1 MTSNAL
7 PFASALA
14 GRYAIDRELGQG
26 GMATVYLA
34 QDLRHDRKVAI
45 KVLRPELA
53 AVIGADRFLSEIR
66 TTANLNH
73 PHILPLHDS
82 GQAES
87 FLYYV
92 MPFVEGESLRDR
104 LRREKQLPI
113 GDAVRVATE
122 VADAL
127 GYAHRR
133 GIIHR
138 DIKPENILLHDG
150 RALVA
155 DFGIALAARSAG
167 ARMTETGMSLG
178 TPQYLSPEQAM
189 GERELTARSDVYALG
204 AVTYEMLTGDPPFT
218 ASTAQGVVAKVMTE
232 KPVPPSAMRD
242 TVSQGLEHA
251 VLTAL
256 AKLPAD
262 RFGSTEEF
270 SAALVSE
277 RAPPTRASTTRAYSA
292 SRLPLL
298 SLGLVALV
306 LAGTTI
312 WALRQLAQEK
322 AARPDLPVYE
332 TAILFPDSTP
342 LAYIGSGPLGVGTRA
357 FAVSPDGS
365 TLVFA
370 GQSRDTTRLYLR
382 PLDGSAIAALPGT
395 EGAYA
400 PFFSPD
406 GASIGFFSGG
416 KVKRTSVRGGATVS
430 LADVV
435 LPYGGLW
442 LTDGRILVSAD
453 EGRDLMA
460 VPSSGGAPVRIGPTQ
475 TRARLV
481 FPEPL
486 PDESHVLMS
495 TVDGH
500 LAVVSLGTGR
510 AGLLGT
516 SGPIDFDSVT
526 AESGLLSG
534 THPKYVASGHIL
546 YHSLDG
552 AVMAVPFDPSS
563 IRVTGPPT
571 PVLSH
576 VRLESIWGA
585 GQLQVTRD
593 GTAIYARGENG
604 RLTSLVWRDDRG
616 RVDTL
621 TAFGRA
627 DFGDLDL
634 SADGSRLL
642 VRICPTQ
649 GACGSQTLDL
659 RAGILSPLTT
669 QPDGWWDNGDRVFQ
683 ARVLDSAATGS
694 ARRVT
699 TYVYSPDSPAT
710 SDSFPGIEVLDVA
723 RDGSVLYAVRDTLF
737 VAGSTTELAA
747 RRPRVGFRLPEE
759 NSWGFQLRPG
769 GEWIAYSAASQQAG
783 EYLVYMARTRP
794 PFERWRA
801 SPRGGEEPVWS
812 PAGDLVYREGNRWM
826 NVSPPARVGAR
837 PGLAKFLFS
846 GAYLNVLGRS
856 HDIAPDGRH
865 LLIAGPEATTTT
877 SLVVVTS
884 WLSRLPGRAPRR

>member
-1 MTSNAL
+1 VTPNYSLLATAL
-7 PFASALA
+7 S
-14 GRYAIDRELGQG
+14 GRYAMERELGQG

-34 QDLRHDRKVAI
+34 QDLKHDRKVAI

-53 AVIGADRFLSEIR
+53 AVIGAERFLSEIK
-66 TTANLNH
+66 TTANLHH

-82 GQAES
+82 GQADS

-113 GDAVRVATE
+113 GDAVRIATE

-178 TPQYLSPEQAM
+178 TPQYMSPEQAM
-189 GERELTARSDVYALG
+189 GERELTPRSDIYALG

-218 ASTAQGVVAKVMTE
+218 ASTAQAVVAKVMTE
-232 KPVPPSAMRD
+232 KPAAPSAIRD
-242 TVSQGLEHA
+242 TVSPALEHA

-262 RFGSTEEF
+262 RFASAEEF
-270 SAALVSE
+270 SSALISE
-277 RAPPTRASTTRAYSA
+277 RTLPPRSPTTRAA
-292 SRLPLL
+292 RAPV
-298 SLGLVALV
+298 LGLALIAV
-306 LAGTTI
+306 LLAGATI
-312 WALRQLAQEK
+312 WAFRQVAQLK
-322 AARPDLPVYE
+322 AAPHDLPVYE
-332 TAILFPDSTP
+332 TAILVPDSTP

-382 PLDGSAIAALPGT
+382 PLDGSAISALPGT

-416 KVKRTSVRGGATVS
+416 KVKRTSLRGGATVA

-435 LPYGGLW
+435 LPYGALW
-442 LTDGRILVSAD
+442 LADDRIIVSAH
-453 EGRDLMA
+453 EGRELMA
-460 VPSSGGAPVRIGPTQ
+460 VPSSGGAPVRIGPAQ

-486 PDESHVLMS
+486 PGDRDILMS

-510 AGLLGT
+510 VALLGAR
-516 SGPIDFDSVT
+516 GAVDFDSVT
-526 AESGLLSG
+526 EASALLSG

-563 IRVTGPPT
+563 THVIGPPT

-585 GQLQVTRD
+585 GQLLVTRD

-604 RLTSLVWRDDRG
+604 RLTSLVWRNDRG

-634 SADGSRLL
+634 SSDGSRLL

-649 GACGSQTLDL
+649 APCGSQTLGL
-659 RAGILSPLTT
+659 GEGVSSPLTT
-669 QPDGWWDNGDRVFQ
+669 QPDGWWDRGERVFQ
-683 ARVLDSAATGS
+683 ARSRDSVRAGS
-694 ARRVT
+694 APAAT
-699 TYVYSPDSPAT
+699 TYVYSPERPAK
-710 SDSFPGIEVLDVA
+710 SDSFPGLAVLDVA
-723 RDGSVLYAVRDTLF
+723 RDGSVLYAVGDTLF
-737 VAGSTTELAA
+737 VAGSTTELSTA
-747 RRPRVGFRLPEE
+747 RPRTGFRLPED
-759 NSWGFQLRPG
+759 NAWGHQVRPG
-769 GEWIAYSAASQQAG
+769 GEWVAYSAASREAG
-783 EYLVYMARTRP
+783 DFLVYMARTRP
-794 PFERWRA
+794 PFERWRV

-826 NVSPPARVGAR
+826 SVSPPARVGAR
-837 PGLAKFLFS
+837 PGVARFLFT
-846 GAYLNVLGRS
+846 GPYLNVLGRS

-877 SLVVVTS
+877 SLIVVTN
-884 WLSRLPGRAPRR
+884 WLSRLPGRAPRK

>member
-1 MTSNAL
+1 
-7 PFASALA
+7 
-14 GRYAIDRELGQG
+14 
-26 GMATVYLA
+26 MATVYLA
-34 QDLRHDRKVAI
+34 QDLKHDRKVAI

-53 AVIGADRFLSEIR
+53 AVIGAERFLSEIK

-82 GQAES
+82 GQADS

-104 LRREKQLPI
+104 LRREKQIPI
-113 GDAVRVATE
+113 NEAVRIAIE
-122 VADAL
+122 VAGAL

-178 TPQYLSPEQAM
+178 TPQYMSPEQAM
-189 GERELTARSDVYALG
+189 GERELTARSDIYALG

-232 KPVPPSAMRD
+232 KPLPPSAMRD
-242 TVSQGLEHA
+242 TVTPGLEDA

-262 RFGSTEEF
+262 RFASTEEF
-270 SAALVSE
+270 SAALTSE
-277 RAPPTRASTTRAYSA
+277 RPPSPRALTVRASRAA
-292 SRLPLL
+292 
-298 SLGLVALV
+298 V
-306 LAGTTI
+306 LALALLTAVLGGTTL
-312 WALRQLAQEK
+312 WALRKLGQVQ
-322 AARPDLPVYE
+322 AASPDLPVYE
-332 TAILFPDSTP
+332 TAIVIPDSAP
-342 LAYIGSGPLGVGTRA
+342 LAFIGSGPLGVGTRA

-382 PLDGSAIAALPGT
+382 PLDGSVISALPGT

-416 KVKRTSVRGGATVS
+416 KVKRTSVRGGAMVA

-442 LTDGRILVSAD
+442 LADGRILVSAD

-460 VPSSGGAPVRIGPTQ
+460 VPSSGGAPVRIGPAQ
-475 TRARLV
+475 SRARLV

-486 PDESHVLMS
+486 PGDRAILMS
-495 TVDGH
+495 TVDGRV
-500 LAVVSLGTGR
+500 AVVSLATGR
-510 AGLLGT
+510 VALLGT
-516 SGPIDFDSVT
+516 ARTIDFDSVT
-526 AESGLLSG
+526 AASALLSG
-534 THPKYVASGHIL
+534 TNPKYVASGHIL

-563 IRVTGPPT
+563 ARVTGPPA

-585 GQLQVTRD
+585 GQLLVTRD

-621 TAFGRA
+621 SAFGRA

-642 VRICPTQ
+642 IRICPTQ
-649 GACGSQTLDL
+649 GSCGSQTLDL

-669 QPDGWWDNGDRVFQ
+669 RPDGWWDQGERVYQ
-683 ARVLDSAATGS
+683 ARVLDSAATGTE
-694 ARRVT
+694 RRVT
-699 TYVYSPDSPAT
+699 TYVYSPDSPAQ

-723 RDGSVLYAVRDTLF
+723 RDGSVLYAVGDTLF
-737 VAGSTTELAA
+737 VAGSTRDLATGHHTG
-747 RRPRVGFRLPEE
+747 GFRLPEE
-759 NSWGFQLRPG
+759 NAWGHQLRPG
-769 GEWIAYSAASQQAG
+769 GEWVAYSAASRQAG
-783 EYLVYMARTRP
+783 EYVVYLARTRP

-812 PAGDLVYREGNRWM
+812 PSGDLVYREGNRWM
-826 NVSPPARVGAR
+826 TVAPPARVGAR
-837 PGLAKFLFS
+837 PGVARFLFT

-865 LLIAGPEATTTT
+865 LLIAGPQATTTM
-877 SLVVVTS
+877 SLIVVTN
-884 WLSRLPGRAPRR
+884 WLSRLPGRAARQ